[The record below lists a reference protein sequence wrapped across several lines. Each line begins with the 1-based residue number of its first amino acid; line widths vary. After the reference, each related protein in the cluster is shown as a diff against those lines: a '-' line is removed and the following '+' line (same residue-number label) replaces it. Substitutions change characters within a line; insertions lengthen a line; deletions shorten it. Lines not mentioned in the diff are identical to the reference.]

1 MSLRKPMPPAART
14 ALTALNTVLVIVGIV
29 MILFLSAGTLKAKTD
44 GTFSLFGRSF
54 HLNQSDQM
62 SPMIERS
69 DLVMIRRMSPTS
81 FQLGDL
87 IAFYEEQDGKDYLI
101 IRQLV
106 GMMDSSYYLG
116 DGSGEQIVVS
126 AADTRF
132 LGRVE
137 SRSPKLGA
145 AVQFLQSKEGKS
157 IYLWW
162 TGSLL
167 FLLSGV
173 IILLHVILKN
183 TGVSAED
190 DDEDYGISYHD
201 YDGGEDE
208 DEPEETEEEDEP
220 APAPPRPKP
229 APRPIAPRPVPPRP
243 AAEPDEEWSADAGF
257 AAAFDAASP
266 TDQPMPDQSQTE
278 PVPQTEPVLQSA
290 PVLSADEPAEDDD
303 FDLARIISDIQG
315 QLDAEDQKNQQ

>member
-1 MSLRKPMPPAART
+1 MILRKPMPQAART
-14 ALTALNTVLVIVGIV
+14 AITALNTVLVIAGAVL
-29 MILFLSAGTLKAKTD
+29 ILLLSIGTLKAKTD

-62 SPMIERS
+62 SPMVERS

-81 FQLGDL
+81 FQMGDL
-87 IAFYEEQDGKDYLI
+87 IAFYQEQDGKDYLV

-126 AADTRF
+126 ASDTRF

-137 SRSPKLGA
+137 SRSPKLGM

-173 IILLHVILKN
+173 IILLHVIVKN
-183 TGVSAED
+183 TGVPAED
-190 DDEDYGISYHD
+190 DDEDYGVSYYD

-208 DEPEETEEEDEP
+208 AEPEEP
-220 APAPPRPKP
+220 AQPKP
-229 APRPIAPRPVPPRP
+229 APRPIVPKPVPPSP
-243 AAEPDEEWSADAGF
+243 AEPEEDWSADAGF
-257 AAAFDAASP
+257 AAAF
-266 TDQPMPDQSQTE
+266 
-278 PVPQTEPVLQSA
+278 
-290 PVLSADEPAEDDD
+290 EPAAQPVAEPAPAAPEAAVSESADDD

-315 QLDAEDQKNQQ
+315 QLDAEDEKNQ